1 MKTSTIPTL
10 LGPDG
15 MTSLREYAGYHGGGS
30 GFGGQLRAWN
40 PPGESVDAALLPNFT
55 RGNAR
60 ADDLVRNNGYA
71 ANAIQLH
78 QDHIVGSF
86 FRLSHRPSWRY
97 LGIGEEEARAFSRE
111 VEAAWKEFAEDDCCC
126 IDVER
131 KRTFTMMI
139 REGVAMHAFNGE
151 LFVQATWDTSPSRL
165 FRTQFRMVSPKRISN
180 PNNTGDSRNCRAG
193 VQINDSGAA
202 LGYYVSEDGYPGWM
216 PQKWTWIP
224 RELPGGRAS
233 FIHVFEPV
241 EDGQTRGANVFYSV
255 MEQMKMLDTLQNTQL
270 QSAIVK
276 AMYAATIESELDTQS
291 AMDFILGANSQE
303 QRERLTGWIGE
314 IAAYYAA
321 APVRLGGAKVPH
333 LMPGDS
339 LNLQTAQDTDNGYSV
354 FEQSLLR
361 YIAAGLGV
369 SYEQLSRNYAQMSYS
384 TARASANESWAYFM
398 GRRKFVASRQASQM
412 FLCWLEEAIV
422 RRVVTLPSKAR
433 FSFQEAR
440 SAWGNCDWIGSGRM
454 AIDGLKEVQEA
465 VMLIEAGL
473 STYEKECQNAAM
485 TIRKFL
491 PSRSV
496 KRWSVVQP
504 VLNHP
509 PGRLRHLNPGCD
521 NQQRRRRVTAELRNL
536 PHIVSMAFNE
546 PLMLEP
552 AYARV
557 FFCAL
562 AGQLGISRLTDAV
575 SGDSLTAQEALAT
588 LALSGDDDGPRQARS
603 YQVMNGIAVLPVS
616 GTLVSRT
623 RALQPYSGMT
633 GYNGIIARLQQA
645 ASDPMVDG
653 ILLDMDTPGGMVA
666 GAFDC
671 ADIIARVRDIK
682 PVWALA
688 NDMNCSAGQLLAS
701 AASRRLVTQTAR
713 TGSIGVMMAHSN
725 YGAALEKQGVEITLI
740 YSGSHKVDGNPYSHL
755 PGDVRETLQ
764 SRMDATRRMFAQ
776 KVSAYTG
783 LSVQA
788 VLDTEAAVYSGQEAI
803 DAGLA
808 DELVNSTDAITVMRD
823 ALDAR
828 KSRLSGGRMTKET
841 QSTTVSATASQA
853 DVTDVVQATEGENAS
868 AAQPDV
874 NAQITAAVAAENSRI
889 MGILNCEEAHGR
901 EEQARVLAETPGM
914 TVETARRI
922 LAAAPQSA
930 QARSDT
936 ALDRLM
942 QGAPAPL
949 AAGNP
954 ASDAVND
961 LLNTPV

>member
-40 PPGESVDAALLPNFT
+40 PPSESVDAALLPNFT

-303 QRERLTGWIGE
+303 QRDKLTGWIGE

-384 TARASANESWAYFM
+384 TARASANESWAHFM

-412 FLCWLEEAIV
+412 FLCWLEEAIA

-473 STYEKECQNAAM
+473 STYEKECA
-485 TIRKFL
+485 
-491 PSRSV
+491 
-496 KRWSVVQP
+496 KR
-504 VLNHP
+504 
-509 PGRLRHLNPGCD
+509 
-521 NQQRRRRVTAELRNL
+521 
-536 PHIVSMAFNE
+536 
-546 PLMLEP
+546 
-552 AYARV
+552 
-557 FFCAL
+557 
-562 AGQLGISRLTDAV
+562 
-575 SGDSLTAQEALAT
+575 
-588 LALSGDDDGPRQARS
+588 GDD
-603 YQVMNGIAVLPVS
+603 YQEIFA
-616 GTLVSRT
+616 
-623 RALQPYSGMT
+623 
-633 GYNGIIARLQQA
+633 QQ
-645 ASDPMVDG
+645 
-653 ILLDMDTPGGMVA
+653 
-666 GAFDC
+666 
-671 ADIIARVRDIK
+671 
-682 PVWALA
+682 
-688 NDMNCSAGQLLAS
+688 
-701 AASRRLVTQTAR
+701 
-713 TGSIGVMMAHSN
+713 
-725 YGAALEKQGVEITLI
+725 
-740 YSGSHKVDGNPYSHL
+740 
-755 PGDVRETLQ
+755 VRET
-764 SRMDATRRMFAQ
+764 MERR
-776 KVSAYTG
+776 T
-783 LSVQA
+783 
-788 VLDTEAAVYSGQEAI
+788 
-803 DAGLA
+803 AGL
-808 DELVNSTDAITVMRD
+808 
-823 ALDAR
+823 
-828 KSRLSGGRMTKET
+828 K
-841 QSTTVSATASQA
+841 
-853 DVTDVVQATEGENAS
+853 
-868 AAQPDV
+868 P
-874 NAQITAAVAAENSRI
+874 
-889 MGILNCEEAHGR
+889 
-901 EEQARVLAETPGM
+901 
-914 TVETARRI
+914 
-922 LAAAPQSA
+922 
-930 QARSDT
+930 
-936 ALDRLM
+936 
-942 QGAPAPL
+942 
-949 AAGNP
+949 
-954 ASDAVND
+954 
-961 LLNTPV
+961 